1 MHIVE
6 MAVFILTVPIMCV
19 SYTSVLCIVFVVLL
33 NLDIRNQH
41 FDSSLHNAVVYNAI
55 GAIQTYRTPRTMIR
69 VHRHDGCT
77 STNHGQWSECTVT
90 STVPVQT
97 TDNDQSA
104 TSRRLYQHKHG
115 ICPQLTTTL
124 TWNHTTQTK
133 VALSRICTTYRS
145 S

>member
-6 MAVFILTVPIMCV
+6 MAVFILTGPIMCV

-69 VHRHDGCT
+69 VHRHVGCT
-77 STNHGQWSECTVT
+77 STHHGQWSECTIT
-90 STVPVQT
+90 SAVPVQT

-104 TSRRLYQHKHG
+104 PSRRLYQYKPRTMIRVHRHVGCTSTHHG
-115 ICPQLTTTL
+115 Q
-124 TWNHTTQTK
+124 
-133 VALSRICTTYRS
+133 
-145 S
+145 